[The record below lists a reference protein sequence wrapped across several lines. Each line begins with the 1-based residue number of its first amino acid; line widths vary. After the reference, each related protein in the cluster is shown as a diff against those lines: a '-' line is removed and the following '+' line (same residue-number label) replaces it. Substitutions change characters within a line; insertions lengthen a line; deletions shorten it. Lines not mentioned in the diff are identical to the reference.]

1 ATHLTRTSLNI
12 RGSMGSCRDD
22 YMVAQKLM
30 VTGIFPSEHYINHYE
45 FNDISQ
51 AFEDSILANNV
62 KAVIKM
68 N

>member
-1 ATHLTRTSLNI
+1 
-12 RGSMGSCRDD
+12 
-22 YMVAQKLM
+22 M
-30 VTGIFPSEHYINHYE
+30 VTGIFPSEHYINRYE
-45 FNDISQ
+45 FSDISQ